1 MKNNKLQYI
10 NISGN
15 KIGNDGVRYITE
27 GLKVNN
33 TLNELELQYCEMSVK
48 GINTCT
54 CICVKAFL

>member
-1 MKNNKLQYI
+1 MKNMKLQYI

-15 KIGNDGVRYITE
+15 KIGDDGVRHITE

-33 TLNELELQYCEMSVK
+33 TLTELELQYCGMSMK

-54 CICVKAFL
+54 FMCVKAFL